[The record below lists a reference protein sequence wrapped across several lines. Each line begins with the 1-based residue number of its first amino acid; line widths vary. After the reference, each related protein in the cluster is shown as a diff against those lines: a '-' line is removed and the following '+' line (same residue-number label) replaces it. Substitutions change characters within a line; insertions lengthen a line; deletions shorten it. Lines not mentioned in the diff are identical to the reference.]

1 MQLVKYS
8 QVPNKVVCFLAVVFS
23 PTKKVR
29 LIIFKPLQKKK
40 KNGKILNTVTE
51 SKQLYARFK
60 YRATVGHKLKH
71 LMIFKFI

>member
-8 QVPNKVVCFLAVVFS
+8 QVPDKVVCFLAVVFS

-40 KNGKILNTVTE
+40 ME
-51 SKQLYARFK
+51 
-60 YRATVGHKLKH
+60 
-71 LMIFKFI
+71 KFLIP

>member
-8 QVPNKVVCFLAVVFS
+8 QVPDKVVCFLAVVFS

-29 LIIFKPLQKKK
+29 LIIFKPLQKK

-71 LMIFKFI
+71 LMFFKFI